1 VKARGSAGT
10 DEKSFIRTDE
20 DLEVMAMK
28 DIDACLDNVVDDDDD
43 ENVVKQ
49 LQP

>member
-1 VKARGSAGT
+1 MKARGSAGT

-28 DIDACLDNVVDDDDD
+28 DIDACLDNVDDDDD